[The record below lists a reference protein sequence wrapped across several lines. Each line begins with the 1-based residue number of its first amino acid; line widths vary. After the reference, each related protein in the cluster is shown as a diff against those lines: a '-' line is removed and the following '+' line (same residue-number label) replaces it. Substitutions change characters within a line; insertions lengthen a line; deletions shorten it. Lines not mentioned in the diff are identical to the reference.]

1 MQVTLIRHGQTP
13 GNALHRYIGRTDE
26 PLSPEGA
33 ALAAQKGSD
42 PGVERVYVS
51 PMRRTKQTAAILFP
65 NARQIVLDDLREM
78 DFGDFE
84 GRSYA
89 EMEHDAAY
97 RAWVDGVCMVPCP
110 NGEGREDFTRRVCN
124 AFAAALTDAGAR
136 GEQDVF
142 FVVHGGTIMSVL
154 SALARSA
161 GEYYSYACGNCAGY
175 RCTARREAER
185 WVLEDVQA
193 WEGETLL

>member
-26 PLSPEGA
+26 PLSSEGA
-33 ALAAQKGSD
+33 ALAAQVKTA

-51 PMRRTKQTAAILFP
+51 PMRRTRQTAAILFP
-65 NARQIVLDDLREM
+65 DADQIVLDDLREM

-97 RAWVDGVCMVPCP
+97 RAWVDGNCMSPCP
-110 NGEGREDFTRRVCN
+110 NGEGREDFTRRVCG
-124 AFAAALTDAGAR
+124 AFAAALAEAGER
-136 GEQDVF
+136 GETDVF

-154 SALARSA
+154 SELARSA

-175 RCTARREAER
+175 RCTARREAGR
-185 WVLEDVQA
+185 WVLENVQA
-193 WEGETLL
+193 WKGETLL